1 MPDRGFEGL
10 EERKQRRILD
20 AACAEFINM
29 PYSRLTVGRIACR
42 ARISRGS
49 FYAYF
54 ANKDEMYGYILKRAQ
69 AEMRRRLA
77 GCLKEAQGDFRLGFQ
92 QMLEEL
98 WEDERL
104 RNYCFV
110 YRKMKEEADCKGL
123 TARLGL
129 WNRAQRQ
136 EFAVRCAGLL
146 CPRGYSHLSKEERE
160 ALIEMGIVGLEQAMV
175 CCSEDREIR
184 ERAWRAAR
192 TKLALLDRGARA
204 RPGKE
209 RTDEAAG
216 EDKKEQGA
224 DFKGRHGGVWP
235 SGLRGGND

>member
-1 MPDRGFEGL
+1 MPERGFDVL
-10 EERKQRRILD
+10 NERKKRRILD
-20 AACAEFINM
+20 AACSEFINM

-54 ANKDEMYGYILKRAQ
+54 ANKDEMYCYILKRAQ
-69 AEMRRRLA
+69 AELRRRLA
-77 GCLKEAQGDFRLGFQ
+77 GCLKGAKGDFGLGFQ
-92 QMLEEL
+92 QMLKEL

-110 YRKMKEEADCKGL
+110 YRKMKEEAGCQALAD
-123 TARLGL
+123 RLGL
-129 WNRAQRQ
+129 WNRGQRRDLAAR
-136 EFAVRCAGLL
+136 FAGLL
-146 CPRGYSHLSKEERE
+146 CPRRYSHLSGEERV

-184 ERAWRAAR
+184 ERAWRAAH
-192 TKLALLDRGARA
+192 TKLVLLDRGARA

-209 RTDEAAG
+209 RADEAAG
-216 EDKKEQGA
+216 EDKKEQGT
-224 DFKGRHGGVWP
+224 DLEGCHGGIWTP
-235 SGLRGGND
+235 GLRGGDD